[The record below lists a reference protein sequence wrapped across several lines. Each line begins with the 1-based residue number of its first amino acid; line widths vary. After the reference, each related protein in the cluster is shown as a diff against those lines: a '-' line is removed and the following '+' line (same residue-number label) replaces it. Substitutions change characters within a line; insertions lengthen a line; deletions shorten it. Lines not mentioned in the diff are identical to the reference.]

1 MVYRSET
8 HLTDK
13 SLVLQKYN
21 VKLSSSPSFLA
32 YCVRRLKRSL
42 SSRSELLIGF
52 KPATPEIYHLLV
64 SLFVSNFRII
74 NYITVSVVNY
84 PLDNK
89 RCTLTFMHF
98 YNIQKIRNYIF
109 LRIKSEEGYELYY
122 TTVDELKSFVDELEK
137 ANEEGIELDS
147 EEKLKYN
154 TYATLH

>member
-1 MVYRSET
+1 MV
-8 HLTDK
+8 
-13 SLVLQKYN
+13 
-21 VKLSSSPSFLA
+21 
-32 YCVRRLKRSL
+32 
-42 SSRSELLIGF
+42 GF
-52 KPATPEIYHLLV
+52 KPATPEIYNLLI

-74 NYITVSVVNY
+74 NYVTISVVNY